1 MKRVQPNRCRGQDHP
16 RADLSD
22 REIDLIRYLHETMGW
37 AYGQLAR
44 KFNKPKGT
52 IAKICTYQRR

>member
-22 REIDLIRYLHETMGW
+22 REIDLIRHLHEKEGW
-37 AYGQLAR
+37 GYKR
-44 KFNKPKGT
+44 ISKKMHKPLRT
-52 IAKICTYQRR
+52 IRDICKYRRR